1 MSSFNNKGLR
11 KHKLQN
17 KKDTK
22 FHLEKFYAI
31 INDVEKLSEQ
41 LDLSLDYTEEN
52 INSFVNPLF
61 NRDLDNIE
69 KMLLLGKI
77 NSKKQLL
84 NETKNNI

>member
-84 NETKNNI
+84 D